1 MTNAEILEKL
11 NASADEKYR
20 VFNQKIVNTQYPMLG
35 VRAPVLQQTAKQ
47 IAADESG
54 YSEFFDTF
62 PQDTFETVLLYGL
75 TLAKSKLPLERKFD
89 YFDSLLPRFDNWAHV
104 DMIVSAFTELKKE
117 KNRDAFL
124 LRYEKLKEGST
135 FEKRTLAVFL
145 MDFCLTEEFLPRVF
159 ALYKELQGE
168 EYYVNMAVAWGLS
181 VALVKFFEPTL
192 AALRSGDFIDDVV
205 YKAAQ
210 KGRDSRRLT
219 PEQKAL
225 LPRKQA

>member
-1 MTNAEILEKL
+1 MTNEEILEKL
-11 NASADEKYR
+11 GASADEQYR
-20 VFNQKIVNTQYPMLG
+20 VFNRKIVNTQYPMLG
-35 VRAPVLQQTAKQ
+35 VRAPVLQKLAKQ
-47 IAADESG
+47 IAAQPND
-54 YSEFFDTF
+54 FFDTF

-75 TLAKSKLPLERKFD
+75 TLAKCKMPLERKFD
-89 YFDSLLPRFDNWAHV
+89 CFDSLLTRFDNWAHV
-104 DMIVSAFTELKKE
+104 DMVVSAFTELKKE

-124 LRYEKLKEGST
+124 KRYEKLKHGST

-145 MDFCLTEEFLPRVF
+145 MDFCMTEALLPRVF

-168 EYYVNMAVAWGLS
+168 AYYVNMAVAWGLS

-192 AALRSGDFIDDVV
+192 AALRSGEFINDVC

-219 PEQKAL
+219 LEQKAL
-225 LPRKQA
+225 LPRKS